1 MTTQHISSA
10 FDDDL
15 NELDQLISKMG
26 NLALSQFIAVIDG
39 LEQKDDDLKSLIAND
54 RLIDELEDQVYNKT
68 VEIIA
73 IRAPQAND
81 LRHIIIA
88 PKIASF
94 LERIGDY
101 SKNIIKRRNMM
112 ITEGS
117 DLTILGKLNA
127 MSQMARELLVDVLEA
142 LTRRDAT
149 KARLVWEGDVEL
161 DALHSLVYK
170 SIYRDMVENG
180 SNPSGIN
187 ALFIAKNIERIGDFC
202 TSIAEQVYFVV
213 HGEMLDSERPKGDI
227 TTLKPSDG

>member
-1 MTTQHISSA
+1 MTTQHISTA

-101 SKNIIKRRNMM
+101 SKNIIKRRDMM

-117 DLTILGKLNA
+117 DLTILSKLNA
-127 MSQMARELLVDVLEA
+127 MSQMARDLLVDVLEA

-227 TTLKPSDG
+227 TTLKPSDE

>member
-1 MTTQHISSA
+1 MTTQHISTA

-39 LEQKDDDLKSLIAND
+39 LELKDDDLKSLIAND

-127 MSQMARELLVDVLEA
+127 MSQMARDLLVDVLEA

>member
-1 MTTQHISSA
+1 MTTQHISTA

-127 MSQMARELLVDVLEA
+127 MSQMARDLLVDVLEA

>member
-127 MSQMARELLVDVLEA
+127 MSQMARDLLVDVLEA

-213 HGEMLDSERPKGDI
+213 HGEMLDAERPKVDI

>member
-1 MTTQHISSA
+1 
-10 FDDDL
+10 
-15 NELDQLISKMG
+15 MG

-127 MSQMARELLVDVLEA
+127 MSQMARDLLVDVLEA

-213 HGEMLDSERPKGDI
+213 HGEMLDTERPKVDI

>member
-1 MTTQHISSA
+1 MTTQHISTA
-10 FDDDL
+10 FDNDL

-54 RLIDELEDQVYNKT
+54 RLIDDLEDQIYNKT

-112 ITEGS
+112 LTEGS

-127 MSQMARELLVDVLEA
+127 MSQMARDLLVDVLEA

-227 TTLKPSDG
+227 TTFKPSDG

>member
-1 MTTQHISSA
+1 MTTQHISTA

-127 MSQMARELLVDVLEA
+127 MSQMARDLLVDVLEA

-187 ALFIAKNIERIGDFC
+187 ALFIA
-202 TSIAEQVYFVV
+202 
-213 HGEMLDSERPKGDI
+213 
-227 TTLKPSDG
+227 

>member
-127 MSQMARELLVDVLEA
+127 MSQMARDLLVDVLEA

-170 SIYRDMVENG
+170 SIYLDMVENG